1 MTIEQMKESLKTIK
15 LLEKDLM
22 RDLTEEEKEVVMYK
36 GWEEFLFGNNYL
48 GFSEDD
54 YKEMKALR
62 AIISAFYTQSEE
74 ELDKLV
80 QNSPK
85 EVYFVLRELANAF
98 ERNEAHESSDVEAV
112 VTESPIVRYTKFMT
126 DLYSSL
132 PDDDS
137 KWFDSLTEDMQ
148 TKLFKD
154 VYLKELETH
163 PISDDALGG
172 IMTDAVKDYVIEDMV
187 AKLKNGEEVEMTN
200 AEYLEVADYL
210 CNTENKFFL
219 NNVNGKVTLKVY

>member
-36 GWEEFLFGNNYL
+36 GWEEFLFGKNYL

-74 ELDKLV
+74 ELDMLV

-98 ERNEAHESSDVEAV
+98 ERNEQYMTSDVEAA

-132 PDDDS
+132 PEDDS
-137 KWFDSLTEDMQ
+137 KWFDKLTEDMH
-148 TKLFKD
+148 TKLFKN
-154 VYLKELETH
+154 VYLKELEN
-163 PISDDALGG
+163 PVSDDALGG

-219 NNVNGKVTLKVY
+219 NNDNGNVTLKVY